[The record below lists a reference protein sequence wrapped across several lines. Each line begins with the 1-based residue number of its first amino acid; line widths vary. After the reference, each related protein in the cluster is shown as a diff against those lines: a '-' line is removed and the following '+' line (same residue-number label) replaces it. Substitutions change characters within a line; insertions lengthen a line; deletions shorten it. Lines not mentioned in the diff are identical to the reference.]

1 MTTQQLVER
10 VDQLIQ
16 MGNDVWSTRRSS
28 EYSRDY
34 VDSGLMKGF
43 RSVSLSF
50 IQQVYGDKH
59 PHFAE
64 FAADT
69 EYCYTDDI
77 ERGLGILKAIRSEI
91 EGGWLFTVKGLITA
105 EVFADFIEMA
115 EHLLES
121 GYKDPAAVMAGS
133 VLEEHLR
140 QLCNKNGIAVTRT
153 KNEKDVPLKADMLN
167 SELAKADVYTKLDQ
181 KQVTAWLGLRNKA
194 AHGEYDEY
202 NEDQV
207 RNMISG
213 VVEFMARVAV

>member
-1 MTTQQLVER
+1 
-10 VDQLIQ
+10 
-16 MGNDVWSTRRSS
+16 
-28 EYSRDY
+28 
-34 VDSGLMKGF
+34 
-43 RSVSLSF
+43 
-50 IQQVYGDKH
+50 
-59 PHFAE
+59 
-64 FAADT
+64 
-69 EYCYTDDI
+69 
-77 ERGLGILKAIRSEI
+77 
-91 EGGWLFTVKGLITA
+91 
-105 EVFADFIEMA
+105 
-115 EHLLES
+115 
-121 GYKDPAAVMAGS
+121 
-133 VLEEHLR
+133 LEEHLR